1 MKSAGRL
8 EGKVGGLAKGAGV
21 KASPIHALS
30 SIDQNYSYK
39 GDGLLEESQISA
51 NQQFKSNHKSEMN
64 SISHNK
70 KPSLSP

>member
-30 SIDQNYSYK
+30 SID
-39 GDGLLEESQISA
+39 
-51 NQQFKSNHKSEMN
+51 
-64 SISHNK
+64 
-70 KPSLSP
+70 